1 MELYIQI
8 RNGQPFEHPIMGD
21 NFREAFPHIDPN
33 NLSPEFA
40 VFVRKDDPTLMNQK
54 TVFQKVNSNY
64 VWENGYVTDSYYIR
78 DMTEEEKAI
87 ELEGMKVGFDLTIQT
102 FKEKALQKVEA
113 ETNAEY
119 KQIWLDYVSLLDTST
134 FSYPDTST
142 PPAMPYY
149 NTAGELLSVTTSG
162 ETPSVFG

>member
-1 MELYIQI
+1 
-8 RNGQPFEHPIMGD
+8 
-21 NFREAFPHIDPN
+21 
-33 NLSPEFA
+33 
-40 VFVRKDDPTLMNQK
+40 
-54 TVFQKVNSNY
+54 
-64 VWENGYVTDSYYIR
+64 
-78 DMTEEEKAI
+78 
-87 ELEGMKVGFDLTIQT
+87 MKVGFDLTIQT